1 MSGKKPLGR
10 KPGDWK
16 TIAAAR
22 ERIVREI
29 RTTRGVTNIP
39 NVRDVG
45 SAAYRRLLAARKT
58 REERRQNASH

>member
-22 ERIVREI
+22 ERVAREI

-39 NVRDVG
+39 SVRDIG
-45 SAAYRRLLAARKT
+45 SAAYRRLMAARKSRME
-58 REERRQNASH
+58 REHASH